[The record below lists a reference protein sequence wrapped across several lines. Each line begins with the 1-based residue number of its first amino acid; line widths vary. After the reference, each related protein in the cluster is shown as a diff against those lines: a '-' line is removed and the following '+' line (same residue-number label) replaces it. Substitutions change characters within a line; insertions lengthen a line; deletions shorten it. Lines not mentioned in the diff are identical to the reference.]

1 MKKIKRVLA
10 LTAVVLWLALIIFTL
25 ICATSSNP
33 ALAEIFPGLI
43 FTVIMLPIIVWA
55 MMLVYKFL
63 SKRSGR

>member
-25 ICATSSNP
+25 ICAISSDP